1 MPSCPEICAENAFDE
16 VTYSETVDI
25 AVGNQPAVTCYKNQL
40 ADYWPLHHAL
50 FTLFEQGA
58 FGEQANVIYQ
68 EYISTSAIYN
78 VISQMKKKGTSL
90 KDAQLT
96 ALRYQVGGGFEI
108 R

>member
-1 MPSCPEICAENAFDE
+1 M
-16 VTYSETVDI
+16 
-25 AVGNQPAVTCYKNQL
+25 YKRQ
-40 ADYWPLHHAL
+40 L

>member
-1 MPSCPEICAENAFDE
+1 MFELKIDKGDA
-16 VTYSETVDI
+16 
-25 AVGNQPAVTCYKNQL
+25 KNLVEFIKMYFFQNIR
-40 ADYWPLHHAL
+40 DDKNMDNI
-50 FTLFEQGA
+50 E
-58 FGEQANVIYQ
+58 ANVIYQ